1 MIDGEDDCAAAAN
14 ASHLMC
20 LQANVAL
27 IAALNFTAS
36 AVAISASVANSAVG
50 TGKVRPPHPH
60 RWTEAVDDGDGGG
73 RPFH

>member
-14 ASHLMC
+14 ASLMC

-50 TGKVRPPHPH
+50 TGKVPPPH
-60 RWTEAVDDGDGGG
+60 RWTEAVDDGGG